1 MLLSEFISAQTRQ
14 QSSFLVRHS
23 FETTQRYLSK
33 ADLVSLVSQFPNKK
47 KIKKNQKPNTS
58 HNEALMSSRSPTS
71 PQIYLTGLLF

>member
-14 QSSFLVRHS
+14 QTFFLVRHS

-33 ADLVSLVSQFPNKK
+33 ADLVSFASQFPNKK
-47 KIKKNQKPNTS
+47 RIKKQTNNTS
-58 HNEALMSSRSPTS
+58 HNEELMSSRSPTG